1 MLSFELDRR
10 GFDEAIQR
18 TKNSVQLHLQLAV
31 RSAAEAG
38 RDAAKQSPNFKDRT
52 GRLRSEIV
60 ARLLTRTTRSVEWEI
75 LSGAPYSRY
84 VEEGT
89 APHDIRP
96 KAAYGLKGPLRQGQT
111 RRATGKG
118 PHEHI
123 VGRGRALRF
132 QVGGRTVFAS
142 VVHHPGTAPHVFM
155 GLGYYAAERRI
166 FREFELMLSRIQQ
179 IWN

>member
-1 MLSFELDRR
+1 MLTFEVDRR

-18 TKNSVQLHLQLAV
+18 TKNSVQMHMQLAV

-38 RDAAKQSPNFKDRT
+38 RDDAKGSTLFKDRS

-60 ARLLTRTTRSVEWEI
+60 ARLLNRTTRSVEWEI
-75 LSGAPYSRY
+75 LSGAPWSRY

-96 KAAYGLKGPLRQGQT
+96 KAAHNLKGPVRQGQT
-111 RRATGKG
+111 RRASGRG

-123 VGRGRALRF
+123 VGRGRALRW
-132 QVGGRTVFAS
+132 VDGGTTHFAA
-142 VVHHPGTAPHVFM
+142 VVHHPGTAPRPFM
-155 GLGYYAAERRI
+155 GQGYYAAERRI